1 MTRSPL
7 FIGEAY
13 AKLDDLEKA
22 EYWYKEALSAKEDHI
37 PAHLT
42 MAKLANRRGKAHE
55 AEAWFS
61 KAMKIHP
68 TEGSIY
74 QHYGKLICV
83 SKFGAVFFPFI
94 DRVK

>member
-1 MTRSPL
+1 M
-7 FIGEAY
+7 
-13 AKLDDLEKA
+13 DDLDKA

-42 MAKLANRRGKAHE
+42 MAKLASRHGKAHE

-61 KAMKIHP
+61 KAMKIDP

-74 QHYGKLICV
+74 QHYGELSDRPTTKKLNYQF
-83 SKFGAVFFPFI
+83 SAPLLEEMTDTPTQWKLY
-94 DRVK
+94 